1 MEASNVAGSQQYV
14 TFSLGEELFGV
25 EVTRAR
31 EILSVTPVTKVPQTP
46 EYLLGVINLRGQVV
60 PVVDMRLKLG
70 LPVTEVTEDTCVIVV
85 EVQIDGESIIVG
97 ALADAVREVLEIR
110 SDQIEPPP
118 RLGTRLKTEF
128 ITGMGKVNEQ
138 FLILLNIDRVFSSEE
153 LAIVQAAGHAEAD
166 EVAEARS
173 FISARA
179 TDMPRPA
186 ASRAM
191 PQPLMPPPMMKRSTV
206 PSSSGSPRTHFPPSS
221 GRFPF

>member
-1 MEASNVAGSQQYV
+1 MEATNMASSQQYV

-60 PVVDMRLKLG
+60 PVIDMRLKLG
-70 LPVTEVTEDTCVIVV
+70 LPVTAETEDTCVIVV

-110 SDQIEPPP
+110 SDQIEPAP

-128 ITGMGKVNEQ
+128 ITGMGKVDEQ

-153 LAIVQAAGHAEAD
+153 LAIVQDAGQIEASEVAAVEAD
-166 EVAEARS
+166 N
-173 FISARA
+173 
-179 TDMPRPA
+179 
-186 ASRAM
+186 
-191 PQPLMPPPMMKRSTV
+191 
-206 PSSSGSPRTHFPPSS
+206 
-221 GRFPF
+221 

>member
-1 MEASNVAGSQQYV
+1 MQDANVTSSQQYV

-70 LPVTEVTEDTCVIVV
+70 LPAGEETEDTCVIVV
-85 EVQIDGESIIVG
+85 EVQVDGESIIVG

-110 SDQIEPPP
+110 SDQIEPAP

-128 ITGMGKVNEQ
+128 ITGMGKVDEQ
-138 FLILLNIDRVFSSEE
+138 FLILLNIDRVFSSDE
-153 LAIVQAAGHAEAD
+153 LAIVQDATQIEAV
-166 EVAEARS
+166 EVAEVES
-173 FISARA
+173 
-179 TDMPRPA
+179 DD
-186 ASRAM
+186 
-191 PQPLMPPPMMKRSTV
+191 
-206 PSSSGSPRTHFPPSS
+206 
-221 GRFPF
+221 